1 MEKTDIDKLV
11 VIMNE
16 LREKCPWDKKQTI
29 DSLRQQTV
37 EELYELTDVLES
49 KDWKGIKEELG
60 DMLMH
65 IIFYSKIAQEE
76 NHFQIQDV
84 INGICEKLIQR
95 HPHIY
100 GDVKVE
106 NAEDVKKNWERI
118 KLKEGKKGVMSGI
131 PGTMPSL
138 IKSMRIQE
146 KAAKVGFEWE
156 NRDDVW
162 KKVEEE
168 KFELLEALEQKD
180 NASAEAE
187 AGDLLFSIVNYIRFL
202 KIDADKA
209 LKLTNEKFLNRFA
222 EMENAAMEKDK
233 TLPEMSLQ
241 EMDQIWNEIKSHQ

>member
-1 MEKTDIDKLV
+1 MEKTDIDRLV

-168 KFELLEALEQKD
+168 KSELLEALEQKD

>member
-100 GDVKVE
+100 GDVKVK

-168 KFELLEALEQKD
+168 KSELLEALEQKND
-180 NASAEAE
+180 TSAEAE

>member
-168 KFELLEALEQKD
+168 KSELLEALEQKD
-180 NASAEAE
+180 NASVEAE

>member
-168 KFELLEALEQKD
+168 KSELLEALEQKD